1 MSFGAGWLLF
11 ALAGAGLALLGLLAL
26 RGQLGGFGRL
36 PGDVRYGRGNTKV
49 YFPLTSMLLLS
60 VFVSLLLSL
69 LGWLF
74 G

>member
-11 ALAGAGLALLGLLAL
+11 VLAAMALLGLLAL
-26 RGQLGGFGRL
+26 GGGLKKFGRL
-36 PGDVRYGRGNTKV
+36 PGDVRYGGRNTKV

-60 VFVSLLLSL
+60 IFVSLLLSL